1 MKSIFTNIVIAV
13 TLLISGSI
21 LAGDDG
27 TRSPFNLGA
36 GAADLSQ
43 GGANLAYS
51 DTWTAPYWNPS
62 RLARAERY
70 SLGGFHSRLY
80 DEGVAY
86 QYLGLVIPTLDWG
99 CFGLGVFRLSI
110 DGIEKRDLNNIYIE
124 DIEDSQMAFYIA
136 YGRKVSGYD
145 IGLAVN
151 LEHHSLDSYSAVS
164 SPGLTLSAGRTWPLN
179 ISRLRELALVING
192 RNILR
197 PSMKLVEESISYPY
211 AADLG
216 ASIKIYPHPD
226 WDHEVILSVAATKVD
241 YLDLRVALGIEYNFQ
256 NLLYLRGGLREE
268 KASFG
273 AGLRYKAIS
282 FDYALV
288 DRDMGSLHMFSLV
301 SAFGM
306 PTGEKKIQRARRQEA
321 EFNNIMNDHLK
332 DHNRQMISDLVR
344 QGDHSFEEGD
354 LSGAG
359 NYYDRALF
367 LARNSEVDTA
377 AIHQKADEVQKQLE
391 NIMRMQRYGQFM
403 DSAQYKF
410 DNEDYIAARYF
421 ANLATAEVPNSTQA
435 QEILNRADRA
445 IRAASSQEELVE
457 KRLWQVD
464 SLLNYGQLDRAL
476 TVIKTLVEF
485 APDHSGVRLARKRVE
500 FERLREAAV
509 TTYAREDLNGTLV
522 ILDSALALFPN
533 HQWWLDF
540 HVRVEKEM
548 KKQRQVTVASDE
560 IKPQAAPLSPEVKK
574 EVEDAYRTAQDHF
587 KKGNLAE
594 AIKYWEQVERLAP
607 DYQSVRDYLVNAY
620 KYVGVELYSQNQLR
634 DAIDVWKK
642 ASRINPANE
651 EIIKYINRT
660 ENEIRKLEELS
671 YESN

>member
-1 MKSIFTNIVIAV
+1 MKSIFTSIVFAAV
-13 TLLISGSI
+13 LLISGSI

-27 TRSPFNLGA
+27 TRSPFSLGA
-36 GAADLSQ
+36 GASDLSQ

-51 DTWTAPYWNPS
+51 DTWTAPFWNPS

-80 DEGVAY
+80 DEDVAY

-110 DGIEKRDLNNIYIE
+110 DGIEKRDINNIYIE
-124 DIEDSQMAFYIA
+124 DIDDSRMAFYIA
-136 YGRKVSGYD
+136 YSRTVSGYD

-151 LEHHSLDSYSAVS
+151 LERHSLDSYSATS
-164 SPGLTLSAGRTWPLN
+164 SPALTVSAGRTWSLN
-179 ISRLRELALVING
+179 FSRLEELALVLNG

-197 PSMKLVEESISYPY
+197 PSMKLAEESINYPY
-211 AADLG
+211 EANLG
-216 ASIKIYPHPD
+216 LSVKISPHPD
-226 WDHEVILSVAATKVD
+226 WNHEVVLSAAVTKVD
-241 YLDLRVALGIEYNFQ
+241 FLDPRVALGLEYNFQ
-256 NLLYLRGGLREE
+256 NLLYLRGGMREK

-273 AGLRYKAIS
+273 AGLSYKAIS

-288 DRDMGSLHMFSLV
+288 DRDMGSLHMFSLT

-306 PTGEKKIQRARRQEA
+306 PTSEKKIQRARKQEA

-344 QGDHSFEEGD
+344 QGDRSSEEGD

-359 NYYDRALF
+359 SFYDRALF
-367 LARNSEVDTA
+367 LARNNEIDTSV
-377 AIHQKADEVQKQLE
+377 IHQKAVEVREQLE
-391 NIMRMQRYGQFM
+391 NILRMQQYGQFM

-421 ANLATAEVPNSTQA
+421 ANLALAKVSNSTQA

-445 IRAASSQEELVE
+445 IRAASSQEELIE

-476 TVIKTLVEF
+476 TVVKTLVEF
-485 APDHSGVRLARKRVE
+485 APDHSGVRLASKRVE
-500 FERLREAAV
+500 FERLREKV
-509 TTYAREDLNGTLV
+509 MSTYASEDLNGTLI

-540 HVRVEKEM
+540 HARVKKEM
-548 KKQRQVTVASDE
+548 QKQR
-560 IKPQAAPLSPEVKK
+560 PAATEKQMSKAVPLSPEVKK
-574 EVEDAYRTAQDHF
+574 EVEEAYRTAQNHF
-587 KKGNLAE
+587 KKGDLAE
-594 AIKYWEQVERLAP
+594 AIRNWEQVERLAP
-607 DYQSVRDYLVNAY
+607 DYQSVHDYLVNAY

-634 DAIDVWKK
+634 EAIDVWKK
-642 ASRINPANE
+642 ASRINPENA

>member
-1 MKSIFTNIVIAV
+1 MKLIITSMVLSVA
-13 TLLISGSI
+13 LLISGSI

-27 TRSPFNLGA
+27 TRSPFSLGA
-36 GAADLSQ
+36 EASDLSQ

-51 DTWTAPYWNPS
+51 DTWTAPFWNPS

-80 DEGVAY
+80 DEDVAY

-110 DGIEKRDLNNIYIE
+110 DGIEKRDVNNLYIE
-124 DIEDSQMAFYIA
+124 DIDDSRMAFYIA
-136 YGRKVSGYD
+136 YSRTVSGYD

-151 LEHHSLDSYSAVS
+151 LERHSLDSYSATS
-164 SPGLTLSAGRTWPLN
+164 SPALTISAGRTWFLN
-179 ISRLRELALVING
+179 FSRFKELALVLNG

-197 PSMKLVEESISYPY
+197 PSMKLAEESINYPY
-211 AADLG
+211 AVDLG
-216 ASIKIYPHPD
+216 MSVKISPHPD
-226 WDHEVILSVAATKVD
+226 WSHEVVLSAVVTKVD
-241 YLDLRVALGIEYNFQ
+241 FLDPRVALGIEYNFQ
-256 NLLYLRGGLREE
+256 NLLYFRSGLRE
-268 KASFG
+268 KKVSFG
-273 AGLRYKAIS
+273 AGLSYKAIS

-288 DRDMGSLHMFSLV
+288 DRDMGSLHMFSLT

-306 PTGEKKIQRARRQEA
+306 PTSEKKIQRARRQEA
-321 EFNNIMNDHLK
+321 EFNNMMNVHLK
-332 DHNRQMISDLVR
+332 DHNRQMISELVR
-344 QGDHSFEEGD
+344 QGDRSLEEGD

-359 NYYDRALF
+359 SYYDRALF
-367 LARNSEVDTA
+367 LARNNEVDTS
-377 AIHQKADEVQKQLE
+377 AIHQKAVEVQNQLE
-391 NIMRMQRYGQFM
+391 NILRMQQYGQFM
-403 DSAQYKF
+403 DSAQFKF

-421 ANLATAEVPNSTQA
+421 ANLALAEVSNSTQA

-445 IRAASSQEELVE
+445 IRAASSHEELIE

-464 SLLNYGQLDRAL
+464 SLLNYGQIDRAL
-476 TVIKTLVEF
+476 TVVKTLVEF

-500 FERLREAAV
+500 FERLRDKAM
-509 TTYAREDLNGTLV
+509 TTYASEDLNGTLM

-540 HVRVEKEM
+540 HARVEKEM
-548 KKQRQVTVASDE
+548 KKQRQVAVTVEERAL
-560 IKPQAAPLSPEVKK
+560 KAAPLSPEVKK
-574 EVEDAYRTAQDHF
+574 EVKEAYRTAQDHF
-587 KKGNLAE
+587 KKGDLAE
-594 AIKYWEQVERLAP
+594 ATRYWEQVERLAP

-634 DAIDVWKK
+634 EAIDVWKK
-642 ASRINPANE
+642 ASRINPENA